1 MSLFCRPKYAVT
13 PQVYELGMRKED
25 PTRWN
30 YFFNSGKVRTN
41 MKNQIFEKSGS
52 YVVGV
57 LCVAIFFSCSKN
69 ITPTDTASK
78 QGTTEQVAAQTDS
91 LHAQPVRPGRNL
103 SIDTLKH
110 PLDTRLTQ
118 VWKQDVYY
126 NQKVHDKV
134 HRFYALSDYH
144 TKWLGEYAPNPF
156 YQKFT
161 ALMADASGYGLVP
174 EDYTI
179 TDLAAKLEELY
190 SRKPL
195 DTATL
200 IDLDIQISEKLFL
213 FTTHLAEG
221 KVRNPGNTTAV
232 WLREFKPEDNTTDV
246 FTLAKILEP
255 EQLITAVNSLQ
266 PVYEQYAKLQQAL
279 KQYQTLE
286 KAEPKEFPVSV
297 AASKIKPDERNQV
310 IPLIRKKLLLTD
322 LKAYTL
328 PIDSVTG
335 QTDSLRYD
343 AALVSAVKWFQ
354 ERHGLEPDGIIGEK
368 TVRFLNQSFRDKA
381 NIIAMNMER
390 FRWLPQD
397 AYGDNYITVNIPEY
411 ELRMFENGKEA
422 FDMRVI
428 VGAPNKPTPVFNDVV
443 NHIIFSPTWTVPT
456 SIIKEEIIPRLQKDS
471 LYYTEKNYAFYKN
484 EETIDPSAEA
494 WKDGSVNPYKY
505 RIVQQPGPDNSLGL
519 VKFGMPNKMN
529 IYLHDTPNHRLFKK
543 SYRALSHGC
552 VRLDEPAR
560 FAEYLLR
567 DQRGWTKETVQKAMH
582 AGTPATIH
590 LRKKYPVHIEY
601 RTAWVDENGLINF
614 REDIYG
620 HDKRQLQQLY
630 PAQKPS
636 AVAGI

>member
-1 MSLFCRPKYAVT
+1 MSLFCRPKCADT
-13 PQVYELGMRKED
+13 PQVHEFIMRKEA

-30 YFFNSGKVRTN
+30 YFFNSGKEGAN
-41 MKNQIFEKSGS
+41 MKNHIFKKSGS

-57 LCVAIFFSCSKN
+57 LCAAIFFSCSKN
-69 ITPTDTASK
+69 ITPADTAAK
-78 QGTTEQVAAQTDS
+78 QGAIEQVAQADS
-91 LHAQPVRPGRNL
+91 LNVQPIRAGRSL

-110 PLDTRLTQ
+110 PLDTRVTQ

-134 HRFYALSDYH
+134 HRFYALNGYT

-156 YQKFT
+156 YQKF
-161 ALMADASGYGLVP
+161 AELVADASGYGLVS
-174 EDYTI
+174 EDYSV
-179 TDLAAKLEELY
+179 TDLTAKLEELY

-195 DTATL
+195 DTAAL

-213 FTTHLAEG
+213 LTTHLAEG
-221 KVRNPGNTTAV
+221 KVRNAGNTNAV
-232 WLREFKPEDNTTDV
+232 WIREIKPEDNTSDV
-246 FTLAKILEP
+246 YILAKVLEP

-266 PVYEQYAKLQQAL
+266 PAYEQYNKLQQAL
-279 KQYQTLE
+279 KLYQVLE
-286 KAEPKEFPVSV
+286 GSEPKEFPLNI

-328 PIDSVTG
+328 PVDSVTG
-335 QTDSLRYD
+335 QPDSLRYD
-343 AALVSAVKWFQ
+343 AQLVSAIKWFQ

-368 TVRFLNQSFRDKA
+368 TVRFLNQSLRDKV
-381 NIIAMNMER
+381 NIIALNMDR

-411 ELRMFENGKEA
+411 KLRMFENGKEA

-443 NHIIFSPTWTVPT
+443 HYIIFSPTWTVPT

-494 WKDGSVNPYKY
+494 WKDGSINPYKY
-505 RIVQQPGPDNSLGL
+505 RIVQQPGPENSLGL

-567 DQRGWTKETVQKAMH
+567 DQRGWTKETVQKAMR
-582 AGTPATIH
+582 AGTPSTIH

-601 RTAWVDENGLINF
+601 RTAWVDENGLVNF

-636 AVAGI
+636 DVAGI